1 MSAASK
7 TGGCLCGA
15 VRFTLT
21 EAPTEYGACHCSMC
35 RKFSGGIELGIRA
48 MTDEI
53 TWDADEELAT
63 YTSSEWAERGFCRK
77 CGSSLFWRLTAPGPI
92 QGMLSLSVGA
102 LDSMDG
108 LEFNTEVY
116 IDHKPQSHEFAG
128 ERQRMTEADVM
139 AMVAA
144 ARIVLPL

>member
-1 MSAASK
+1 MSGASK

-15 VRFTLT
+15 VRFTLN

-48 MTDEI
+48 MPGEI
-53 TWDADEELAT
+53 TWDADEDLAT

-77 CGSSLFWRLTAPGPI
+77 CGSSLFWRLTAPGPMR
-92 QGMLSLSVGA
+92 GMLSLSVGA

-108 LEFNTEVY
+108 LDFNVEVY
-116 IDHKPQSHEFAG
+116 IDHKPESHAFVG

-144 ARIVLPL
+144 SAQEGDA